1 MTEWP
6 KTTAKGGFRRAA
18 GVFQSRTNERTFMQP
33 FVIQRFEIE
42 SNLALFFI
50 KKCNASYKY
59 PIVVIISS
67 SVEVITLDRL
77 VRTSGRPVRGRTV
90 RPRIAK

>member
-1 MTEWP
+1 MVSHKFWLMALSRNEFMNEWP

-42 SNLALFFI
+42 STLALFLSRNVMQAI
-50 KKCNASYKY
+50 NILLS
-59 PIVVIISS
+59 
-67 SVEVITLDRL
+67 
-77 VRTSGRPVRGRTV
+77 
-90 RPRIAK
+90 

>member
-1 MTEWP
+1 MISDKFWFIALSRNEFMTEWL

-42 SNLALFFI
+42 STLALFLSRNVMQAI
-50 KKCNASYKY
+50 NILLS
-59 PIVVIISS
+59 
-67 SVEVITLDRL
+67 
-77 VRTSGRPVRGRTV
+77 
-90 RPRIAK
+90 